1 MMMHLRTFTLTSLL
15 ALSTAC
21 GRTTLPCEP
30 LTCAGCCDA
39 FGSCQS
45 GLANEECGANAKACV
60 YCARGATCT
69 QGVCLGGTA
78 AGAAGGGSTG
88 GGSAGGGSAAGGG
101 GGGFAPSPRAV
112 DARSFA
118 PDLMLVVD
126 RSGSM
131 LQPLD
136 PRDPMCRG
144 CTNACPPGCL
154 TRQRA
159 LLTAMDRFLS
169 GDGAGA
175 RVGLTLYP
183 SNASCGGPSMAS
195 PPVPQSDDA
204 SVLAMNASAAAAQL
218 RASSFS
224 GGTPTS
230 LALRFAAA
238 DAPLTT
244 DARREHL
251 MLLVTDGLPNCNAMN
266 AATCMQPQA
275 CRCTIGAGCVGQN
288 CTLGCLDRQASL
300 DALTLAK
307 SKDVSTF
314 VLAFGADA
322 ATVEGV
328 QLFNDLA
335 IAGGRPL
342 RCPQG
347 GVSECGAGNACFADG
362 TCARV
367 FSNELAAGL
376 ARVGDAVRQSRAC
389 RFVLAEPVALDPKL
403 EARVNGLVIMKAA
416 LGWQPEKPDVVRFFG
431 PACELLL
438 GAPGTPVTFALLP

>member
-1 MMMHLRTFTLTSLL
+1 MMHLRPFTLTLLL
-15 ALSTAC
+15 AVSTAC

-45 GLANEECGANAKACV
+45 GLANEECGVNAKACV

-88 GGSAGGGSAAGGG
+88 GGSAGGGAAGGT
-101 GGGFAPSPRAV
+101 GGGFEPSPRAV
-112 DARSFA
+112 DARTFA

-136 PRDPMCRG
+136 PLDPMCRG
-144 CTNACPPGCL
+144 CTTACPPGCL
-154 TRQRA
+154 TRERA
-159 LLTAMDRFLS
+159 LIAAMDRFLA

-175 RVGLTLYP
+175 RVGLVLYP
-183 SNASCGGPSMAS
+183 SNASCGGPSTAS
-195 PPVPQSDDA
+195 PQVPQSDDA
-204 SVLAMNASAAAAQL
+204 SVLAMNASAAATQL
-218 RASSFS
+218 RSSSFS

-238 DAPLTT
+238 DAALTM
-244 DARREHL
+244 DNRREHL

-275 CRCTIGAGCVGQN
+275 CRCTIGTGCVGQN

-300 DALTLAK
+300 DALVFAK
-307 SKDVSTF
+307 LKDVSTF
-314 VLAFGADA
+314 VLAFGSDA
-322 ATVEGV
+322 ATTDGA
-328 QLFNDLA
+328 QLFNELA
-335 IAGGRPL
+335 VAGSRPL

-347 GVSECGAGNACFADG
+347 GASECGTGNACLADG
-362 TCARV
+362 TCARK
-367 FSNELAAGL
+367 FSNELSAGL
-376 ARVGDAVRQSRAC
+376 GRVGDAVKRSRAC
-389 RFVLAEPVALDPKL
+389 RFLLAEQLALDPKL
-403 EARVNGLVIMKAA
+403 EARVNGLVITKSAE
-416 LGWQPEKPDVVRFFG
+416 GWQPERSDVVRFFG